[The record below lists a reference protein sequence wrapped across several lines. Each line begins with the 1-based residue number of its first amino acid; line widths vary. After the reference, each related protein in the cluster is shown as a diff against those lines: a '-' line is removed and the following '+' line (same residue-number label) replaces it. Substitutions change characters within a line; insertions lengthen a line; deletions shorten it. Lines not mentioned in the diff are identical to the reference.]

1 MDWKNDFTRKKAFR
15 VKKWKDERVKG
26 WEGMLLSFD
35 TLRPTSIPLW
45 FAVRQCTQLSPTHL
59 HNARPCVFLIHYLK
73 ERNVGQTKINMAP
86 WIRPCVFV
94 RLLRGSDCCFNRR
107 RMELFGSAERLSLC
121 SLSPSH
127 STDQQPAPLSH
138 DLDINTLFWS
148 GQHSAVK
155 PDSLGVSLKLMTWDW
170 AIGLSSHF
178 YILYTTF

>member
-1 MDWKNDFTRKKAFR
+1 MKGRKG
-15 VKKWKDERVKG
+15 ERMRG
-26 WEGMLLSFD
+26 NA
-35 TLRPTSIPLW
+35 PILW
-45 FAVRQCTQLSPTHL
+45 YLASHL
-59 HNARPCVFLIHYLK
+59 HSFMVCSETVHAALSHASSHPNARPCVFLIHYLK

-94 RLLRGSDCCFNRR
+94 RSLRGSDCCFNRR